1 MVRLGTTK
9 ENWTTRDGD
18 QGWAGW
24 RTIRGFTGR
33 ENWNQPLKWRET
45 ASIQGRV
52 GSRPNG
58 GIWRD
63 DLDQLGQLLCWI
75 VAEVLTVEWCTF
87 VCKGIDFGAKSRW
100 YGRKLADPR
109 WFGCARGLIHGN
121 GRLEYGPLSSSPG
134 DTYKVDNPFT
144 SWQWHVFKVI
154 YRRVSSKMVRWVVLG
169 CTQVGKQV
177 CIRPSSPPPRPRPR
191 PRVFFSSKPPLVND
205 MISLLWKETWLYLL
219 SFHEYIIF

>member
-24 RTIRGFTGR
+24 KTIRGFTGWT
-33 ENWNQPLKWRET
+33 NWNQPLKWRET

-75 VAEVLTVEWCTF
+75 VAEVSNGAHLF
-87 VCKGIDFGAKSRW
+87 VKE
-100 YGRKLADPR
+100 
-109 WFGCARGLIHGN
+109 LISVQN
-121 GRLEYGPLSSSPG
+121 Q
-134 DTYKVDNPFT
+134 D
-144 SWQWHVFKVI
+144 
-154 YRRVSSKMVRWVVLG
+154 
-169 CTQVGKQV
+169 
-177 CIRPSSPPPRPRPR
+177 
-191 PRVFFSSKPPLVND
+191 D
-205 MISLLWKETWLYLL
+205 MDES
-219 SFHEYIIF
+219 